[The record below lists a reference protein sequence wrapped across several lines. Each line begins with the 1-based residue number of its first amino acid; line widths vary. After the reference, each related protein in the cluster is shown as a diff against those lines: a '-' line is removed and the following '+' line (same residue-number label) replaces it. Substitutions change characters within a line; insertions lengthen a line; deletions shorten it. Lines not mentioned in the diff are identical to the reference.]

1 MFHEI
6 SLVLLIF
13 PVTIYMCIEIHPII
27 FESVG
32 VHLHKKL

>member
-6 SLVLLIF
+6 SLVFFIF
-13 PVTIYMCIEIHPII
+13 PVTIYMYIEIHPII